1 MILNDTVRITGEVWT
16 GEYDSHGGQVTEY
29 IDLGEVPAHVG
40 SPTGST
46 VSVASW
52 GRHVEITELR
62 AIVGPMQELI
72 DDYLDLTVEWRGM
85 TYAIEARLPVSR
97 YGRLHHVTLGLKT
110 HV

>member
-1 MILNDTVRITGEVWT
+1 MILDDKVHITGEVWT
-16 GEYDSHGGQVTEY
+16 GGYDAHGNPIVDY

-72 DDYLDLTVEWRGM
+72 DNYLDLTVEWRGAM
-85 TYAIEARLPVSR
+85 YAIENRLPVSR
-97 YGRLHHVTLGLKT
+97 YGRLHHLTLGLKKQ
-110 HV
+110 V